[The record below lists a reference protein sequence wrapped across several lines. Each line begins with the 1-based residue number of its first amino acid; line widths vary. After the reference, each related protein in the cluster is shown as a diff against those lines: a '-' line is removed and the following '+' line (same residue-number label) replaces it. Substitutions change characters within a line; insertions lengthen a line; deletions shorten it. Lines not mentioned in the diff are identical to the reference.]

1 MIIDDTLLDS
11 LTAAAAAFPRLRMNY
26 DLRTS
31 PADGSQ
37 RMLNALEPG
46 TVVPV
51 HRHPNSSETVICLR
65 GELDEVLYEAVPGA
79 ESDTRSEAASGE
91 PELREVARY
100 HLCPSV
106 GQYGCSVPAGAWHT
120 VEVLKPSVI
129 FEAKD
134 GKYGEEGSENWK
146 GDLV

>member
-11 LTAAAAAFPRLRMNY
+11 LTAAAAASPRLRMNY

-51 HRHPNSSETVICLR
+51 HRHRTTTETVVLLR
-65 GELDEVLYEAVPGA
+65 GKAIQYYYDDAGQVTDSIVLEAGSPCFMMSVDLGRWHRL
-79 ESDTRSEAASGE
+79 ESLAHGT
-91 PELREVARY
+91 
-100 HLCPSV
+100 
-106 GQYGCSVPAGAWHT
+106 
-120 VEVLKPSVI
+120 VI
-129 FEAKD
+129 FECKD
-134 GKYGEEGSENWK
+134 GAYEPLGEEDVME
-146 GDLV
+146 VA